1 MKGILSGLKS
11 HVGLFHLGISLDERS
26 SELLCPTLFGKGGEK
41 SINSLNL
48 RDSKFTLK
56 AFTALT
62 QLLIRPRTKVE
73 QYHLTGKSCNQYSTF
88 IQALLSNFRDGRETS
103 QSYTTQQEFGE
114 A

>member
-1 MKGILSGLKS
+1 
-11 HVGLFHLGISLDERS
+11 LGISLDERS
-26 SELLCPTLFGKGGEK
+26 SESLCPILFGKGEEK

-62 QLLIRPRTKVE
+62 QLLIRSRTKTE
-73 QYHLTGKSCNQYSTF
+73 QYHLTGKNFSYHSTL
-88 IQALLSNFRDGRETS
+88 IQTLLSNFRDGREIS
-103 QSYTTQQEFGE
+103 QSYTTQQKFGE